1 MTVTPQKTPAKPTL
15 GNNAVEIEAARN
27 SSTLEWPKNDN
38 AKISMTVSMSCSTDS
53 SQTSSYKS
61 GIFPLF
67 DQTRFTKHVRGGR
80 HKSGSR
86 HSTTAKFIKG
96 DRKVKSIFYLKMS
109 KMKLILAIRL
119 QLQHNFFSFS
129 TVHVY

>member
-67 DQTRFTKHVRGGR
+67 DQTRFTKHGRGGR

-86 HSTTAKFIKG
+86 HSATAKFIKG

>member
-1 MTVTPQKTPAKPTL
+1 MTVTPQKTPIKPTS
-15 GNNAVEIEAARN
+15 GNNAVEIEATRN

-38 AKISMTVSMSCSTDS
+38 AGIGMTVSMSCSIDS

-67 DQTRFTKHVRGGR
+67 DQTRFTKHGRGGR
-80 HKSGSR
+80 HKSGNR
-86 HSTTAKFIKG
+86 HSATAKFIKG

-109 KMKLILAIRL
+109 KMTIKLILA
-119 QLQHNFFSFS
+119 
-129 TVHVY
+129 T